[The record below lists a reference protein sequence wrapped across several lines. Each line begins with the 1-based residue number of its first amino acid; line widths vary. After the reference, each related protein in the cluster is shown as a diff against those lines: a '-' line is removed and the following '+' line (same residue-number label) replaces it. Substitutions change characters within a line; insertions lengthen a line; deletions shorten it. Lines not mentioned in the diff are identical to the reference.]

1 MKEMERVMAAE
12 LLELSLRV
20 MNETDHYISMS
31 VNNYGSFISVYVME
45 NGFQK
50 GGDFDGAF
58 YISPITEGI
67 GGNYGDEEFEKAK
80 KYLNKLLREKKKGA
94 A

>member
-1 MKEMERVMAAE
+1 MKEMERAMAAE

-45 NGFQK
+45 NGFRK
-50 GGDFDGAF
+50 GGDFDGRSIF
-58 YISPITEGI
+58 YRLQRGLAGITVQKNLKRRKSI
-67 GGNYGDEEFEKAK
+67 
-80 KYLNKLLREKKKGA
+80 
-94 A
+94 

>member
-1 MKEMERVMAAE
+1 MKEMEREMAEE

-20 MNETDHYISMS
+20 MNETDHYISMN
-31 VNNYGSFISVYVME
+31 VNSYGSFISIYVMK

-58 YISPITEGI
+58 YISQIKDGI
-67 GGNYGDEEFEKAK
+67 GGNYGVEEFKKAK
-80 KYLNKLLREKKKGA
+80 RYLNKLLGEKEKGA